1 MARGRSGQHQ
11 HLRQGDDVASARI
24 KACAAEDNSPA
35 VDDLFDDSVDQ
46 RRLMDAFGSLRVPR
60 HLFKFMYRLFTTH
73 CNAHSDEQ
81 PVWQIS
87 SGTFESVL
95 ALYQRDQDALDR
107 GVGAG

>member
-1 MARGRSGQHQ
+1 
-11 HLRQGDDVASARI
+11 VANARI
-24 KACAAEDNSPA
+24 KGCALEGSSP
-35 VDDLFDDSVDQ
+35 VLGDLFDESIDEK
-46 RRLMDAFGSLRVPR
+46 RLMDAFAALRVPR

-73 CNAHSDEQ
+73 CNAHSDEA

-95 ALYQRDQDALDR
+95 ALYQRDQDAFDR